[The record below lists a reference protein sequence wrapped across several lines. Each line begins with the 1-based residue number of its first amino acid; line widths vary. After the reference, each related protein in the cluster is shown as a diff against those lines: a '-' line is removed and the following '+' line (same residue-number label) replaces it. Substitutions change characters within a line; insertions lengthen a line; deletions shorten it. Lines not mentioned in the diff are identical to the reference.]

1 MVNVGK
7 YTVRPMDP
15 ISKYTEFRGADDI
28 HDFLVSFVARA
39 SSKRIL
45 PNEKQSGNNGHLWN
59 KESRDRV

>member
-45 PNEKQSGNNGHLWN
+45 PNEKQSGNNGHL
-59 KESRDRV
+59 